1 MKKSRLYK
9 DLSHVKPA
17 SIQRMHDRG
26 RPNTVCDV
34 LKRIFHKSEDEE
46 VKLLARIATTMV
58 KKMNHKLGEYSEKER
73 QDGTV

>member
-17 SIQRMHDRG
+17 SIQRMNDKG

-34 LKRIFHKSEDEE
+34 MKRIYRISDDEE

-58 KKMNHKLGEYSEKER
+58 KKMNRKLGEYAEGELNAK
-73 QDGTV
+73 G